1 MRGHKM
7 HTNEQIEAKSA
18 KHQAAAQHQIIKSSG
33 SQDEMRVFDCG
44 VCSSCKSIGEERPR
58 TDHFANRAKHSL
70 D

>member
-18 KHQAAAQHQIIKSSG
+18 KHQAAAQHQIKSSG

-44 VCSSCKSIGEERPR
+44 VCSGRGGKTS
-58 TDHFANRAKHSL
+58 NRSFCQSSKAQS
-70 D
+70 